1 MGSLSIRKIAI
12 TITTSTKTKPVDQS
26 TIQSSI
32 TMRQQDLPIDTLPA
46 WARLNG
52 VSLSGVVFRRLQAD
66 DGTDKGC
73 AVVATEARGDGDD
86 HSHPEVLISVPSDM
100 VLSLES
106 VSNYAKSDRYLREV
120 LEAVGDFGR
129 VCP

>member
-1 MGSLSIRKIAI
+1 MRLESLSTDA
-12 TITTSTKTKPVDQS
+12 
-26 TIQSSI
+26 
-32 TMRQQDLPIDTLPA
+32 LPA

-52 VSLSGVVFRRLQAD
+52 VSPFGVAFRRLQAD

-73 AVVATEARGDGDD
+73 AVVATEEKSRDPESNDD
-86 HSHPEVLISVPSDM
+86 HPEILLSVPSDM

-106 VSNYAKSDRYLREV
+106 VGNYAKSDRYLRDV

-129 VCP
+129 VCINTNSLYCTLFRINS